1 MITIT
6 LLRPKSDLILI
17 RSDFSFSAGKDC
29 LKHIAIPFFIRN
41 CGVFFR
47 GVQNGIN
54 KGIVATY
61 NIIRE
66 LFNVLPMKD

>member
-1 MITIT
+1 MTI
-6 LLRPKSDLILI
+6 SDLILI

-29 LKHIAIPFFIRN
+29 LKNAAIPFFIRT
-41 CGVFFR
+41 CGTFS
-47 GVQNGIN
+47 GSENGIN